1 LKLQASELVEEG
13 KDMPEHMPEQYLPA
27 ARESK
32 LLVRELAEE
41 VLVYDEAGHRAHCL
55 NRTAALVW
63 KSCDGKTTVPRIA
76 ERVGAQLSA
85 HVPEDVVWLALEQL
99 GEFELLAGASSRAAS
114 SSNLISRRKM
124 LRRLGVAAAVALPL
138 VTSVVSPTAAEAQS
152 PCNEEN
158 CPPPMCCS
166 GGVCLPEAECGV

>member
-1 LKLQASELVEEG
+1 
-13 KDMPEHMPEQYLPA
+13 MPEHMPDQYLPA

-41 VLVYDEAGHRAHCL
+41 VLVYDEEGHRAHCL

-63 KSCDGKTTVPRIA
+63 KNCDGRTPVARIA

-85 HVPEDVVWLALEQL
+85 HVPEDVVWLALGQL
-99 GEFELLAGASSRAAS
+99 NEFDLLSTVEARAATTP
-114 SSNLISRRKM
+114 NLMSRRKM
-124 LRRLGVAAAVALPL
+124 LRRLGLAAAVTLPL
-138 VTSVVSPTAAEAQS
+138 ITSVVSPTAAEAQS

-158 CPPPMCCS
+158 CPPPQCCS

>member
-1 LKLQASELVEEG
+1 
-13 KDMPEHMPEQYLPA
+13 MPEHMPEQYLPA
-27 ARESK
+27 ARSSR

-41 VLVYDEAGHRAHCL
+41 VLVYDEEGHRAHCL

-63 KSCDGKTTVPRIA
+63 RHCDGRTPVPLIA

-85 HVPEDVVWLALEQL
+85 RVTEDVVWLALDQL
-99 GEFELLAGASSRAAS
+99 AEFNLLTRNAARAPQ
-114 SSNLISRRKM
+114 SSNQISRRRM
-124 LRRLGVAAAVALPL
+124 LRRIGIAAAVSLPL
-138 VTSVVSPTAAEAQS
+138 ITAVVSPTAAEAQS
-152 PCNEEN
+152 PCNEQN